1 MLKQKLK
8 KMFLP
13 GFFSRAFIDLY
24 TTDIHNRMLRKRFFS
39 EDESSETYGLWN
51 KNWKEYLEKQCSL
64 TANQKRSIFQDFKH
78 LEETNQLMKG
88 DYKVLRNFFY
98 IDSRSLR
105 IIDAA
110 DESIEFIR
118 MIFNKESMPITGSML
133 DAQGMFINLIFFKA
147 KSVFN
152 KISMNAISCI
162 IEIAKIKLYNKYLYT
177 VFKVTACLHFL
188 KISLWWVVNN
198 TLGNTL

>member
-13 GFFSRAFIDLY
+13 GFFPEHSLISTPLTFITECYVILK
-24 TTDIHNRMLRKRFFS
+24 KRFFS

-78 LEETNQLMKG
+78 LEETNQLKKG

-98 IDSRSLR
+98 IDPRSLR

-152 KISMNAISCI
+152 
-162 IEIAKIKLYNKYLYT
+162 
-177 VFKVTACLHFL
+177 
-188 KISLWWVVNN
+188 
-198 TLGNTL
+198 